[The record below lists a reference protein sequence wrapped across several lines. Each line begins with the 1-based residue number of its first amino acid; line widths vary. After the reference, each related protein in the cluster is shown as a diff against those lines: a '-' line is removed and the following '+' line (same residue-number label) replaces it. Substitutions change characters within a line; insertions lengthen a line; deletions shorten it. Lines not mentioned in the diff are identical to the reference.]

1 MGADSTTEVLE
12 LYQKWTRAWQMI
24 DPEFMLSLYDLDS
37 DDLAYQSEENVGP
50 LYTAAELRSYWGAAT
65 GILDEIPVWKEKS
78 KKIVVSGDHAFIT
91 ALLDTKIVAPAF
103 GAPSR
108 ERSGCLSVAANAVV
122 SGTSSNTTNLANWSS
137 RRKPVLLTWVRR
149 RVDR

>member
-12 LYQKWTRAWQMI
+12 LYQKWTRAWQTI
-24 DPEFMLSLYDLDS
+24 DPELMLSLYDLDS

-103 GAPSR
+103 GGAIEGEIRVSLGCRKRGGKWYIIQYHESR
-108 ERSGCLSVAANAVV
+108 QLE
-122 SGTSSNTTNLANWSS
+122 LAKEAGVTYVGAQAS
-137 RRKPVLLTWVRR
+137 
-149 RVDR
+149 